1 MRKKIPRLYCL
12 DEPKSANAELFR
24 AIRTNIRYTRVG
36 GEIRSILVTSSL
48 PGEGKS
54 TVAVNLAVAMAETG
68 RTVLLVDGD
77 LRTPAVHEAF
87 ELPNIIG
94 LTSILVDQAQLKD
107 CVYAIRDSPGLDVLP
122 SGPVSP
128 NPAELLG
135 SNGMIHLLAE
145 LHDKWDTLIID
156 SSSVLMPASDALT
169 LSSLTEGVLL
179 VVQSGK
185 VLQKHTN
192 TAKQLLEKQGAHLLG
207 AVLNRKGRS
216 SRISYAIKGEDFA
229 TWAST
234 AGKNR

>member
-1 MRKKIPRLYCL
+1 
-12 DEPKSANAELFR
+12 
-24 AIRTNIRYTRVG
+24 
-36 GEIRSILVTSSL
+36 
-48 PGEGKS
+48 
-54 TVAVNLAVAMAETG
+54 MAETG

-229 TWAST
+229 TWASS